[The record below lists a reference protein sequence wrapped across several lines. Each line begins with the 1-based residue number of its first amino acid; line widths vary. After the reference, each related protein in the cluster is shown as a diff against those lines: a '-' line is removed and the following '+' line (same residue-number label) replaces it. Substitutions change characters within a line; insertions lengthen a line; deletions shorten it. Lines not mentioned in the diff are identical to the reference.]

1 MGRWTYYAPLWLGT
15 LLAAA
20 FYLANLGKLPPR
32 PVATHVLS
40 VVIGAPLLG
49 IILQLATV
57 GLQGAFAQVLPV
69 PWGRSIRGR
78 AAVIGGVLLLS
89 AIVLGVLAVFFR
101 FNGLGVVAMIVGSVG
116 AASLIGAVWTYF
128 WSVPAAVRDFDERT

>member
-15 LLAAA
+15 LLTAA
-20 FYLANLGKLPPR
+20 FYLANIGKMPPR
-32 PVATHVLS
+32 PVATHALIVA
-40 VVIGAPLLG
+40 VGAPLLG

-78 AAVIGGVLLLS
+78 AAVIGGTLLLS
-89 AIVLGVLAVFFR
+89 TIVLGVLAVFFR

-116 AASLIGAVWTYF
+116 AASLIGAAWTYF
-128 WSVPAAVRDFDERT
+128 WSIPAAVRDFDERA